1 MKKNIGQLLETAL
14 APMELPEQ
22 RLNDQ
27 ILRKA
32 KERQDMKNNQVRYD
46 GYSNG
51 YSKRRIPAA
60 VLVTACILVLCSSTA
75 LAVYKY
81 LTPAEVATETDNNA
95 LREAFLGEDAI
106 LVNETQESGGYK
118 VTLLGSVAGRS
129 ISDFMETDNH
139 GEVLDDR
146 IYTVVAI
153 EHADGTPMPDTSS
166 DEYGNEAFYV
176 SHYIRGLNPSDY
188 SLMRMGGGYTAFIKD
203 GIQYRILDMDNIEM
217 FADRGIYVGVSAGT
231 FYDADAY
238 VYNAETGEMARNESY
253 GGVNALFRL
262 PVDASKADPA
272 AAEAYLKALDD
283 DTDQPE
289 EPIEKDAADLSVEA
303 FTEKLTPENID
314 EYAAPVESTRQ
325 TCTID
330 ADGLVCYSYK
340 LDSGEGSGAVAF
352 DTLFPDGKT
361 GISPAFSYSYSD
373 TGLADLCIDVFIL
386 NEDGTVTYVVY
397 QPKEKGL

>member
-1 MKKNIGQLLETAL
+1 MKKNMEQLLKTAL
-14 APMELPEQ
+14 TPIELPKQE
-22 RLNDQ
+22 LNDQ

-32 KERQDMKNNQVRYD
+32 KERQDMKNDQMRYN
-46 GYSNG
+46 Y
-51 YSKRRIPAA
+51 YSKKRIPAA
-60 VLVTACILVLCSSTA
+60 ALVAACILVLCSSTA

-95 LREAFLGEDAI
+95 LREAFLGADAI
-106 LVNETQESGGYK
+106 LVNETQESGGYR

-129 ISDFMETDNH
+129 ISDFMETDSQ

-153 EHADGTPMPDTSS
+153 ERADGTPMPDTGSE
-166 DEYGNEAFYV
+166 DYGKEAFYV
-176 SHYIRGLNPSDY
+176 SHYIRGLDPNHY
-188 SLMRMGGGYTAFIKD
+188 SLMRMGGGYTAFVKN
-203 GIQYRILDMDNIEM
+203 GVQYRILDMDNIEM

-253 GGVNALFRL
+253 SGVNALFRL
-262 PVDASKADPA
+262 PVDEDRADPA

-289 EPIEKDAADLSVEA
+289 EPVEKDAVDLSVEA
-303 FTEKLTPENID
+303 FTGKLTPENID

-325 TCTID
+325 TCTVGE
-330 ADGLVCYSYK
+330 DGLVYYSYK
-340 LDSGEGSGAVAF
+340 MDCSEGSGAVAF
-352 DTLFPDGKT
+352 DTLFPDGKA
-361 GISPAFSYSYSD
+361 GISPAFSYSYSES
-373 TGLADLCIDVFIL
+373 GLADLCIDVFIL

-397 QPKEKGL
+397 QPKES

>member
-176 SHYIRGLNPSDY
+176 SHDIRGLNPSDY
-188 SLMRMGGGYTAFIKD
+188 SLMRMGGGNTEFI
-203 GIQYRILDMDNIEM
+203 
-217 FADRGIYVGVSAGT
+217 
-231 FYDADAY
+231 
-238 VYNAETGEMARNESY
+238 
-253 GGVNALFRL
+253 
-262 PVDASKADPA
+262 
-272 AAEAYLKALDD
+272 
-283 DTDQPE
+283 
-289 EPIEKDAADLSVEA
+289 
-303 FTEKLTPENID
+303 
-314 EYAAPVESTRQ
+314 
-325 TCTID
+325 
-330 ADGLVCYSYK
+330 
-340 LDSGEGSGAVAF
+340 
-352 DTLFPDGKT
+352 
-361 GISPAFSYSYSD
+361 
-373 TGLADLCIDVFIL
+373 
-386 NEDGTVTYVVY
+386 
-397 QPKEKGL
+397 

>member
-1 MKKNIGQLLETAL
+1 MKKNMEQLLETAL
-14 APMELPEQ
+14 TPMELPKQ

-27 ILRKA
+27 ILWKA
-32 KERQDMKNNQVRYD
+32 KERQDMNNNQVR
-46 GYSNG
+46 NG
-51 YSKRRIPAA
+51 SYNKRRIPAA

-95 LREAFLGEDAI
+95 LREAFLGGGAI
-106 LVNETQESGGYK
+106 LVNETQESGGYR

-129 ISDFMETDNH
+129 ISDFMEMDNH

-153 EHADGTPMPDTSS
+153 ERADGTPMPDTSS
-166 DEYGNEAFYV
+166 DDYGKESFYV
-176 SHYIRGLNPSDY
+176 SHYIRGLDPNFY
-188 SLMRMGGGYTAFIKD
+188 SLMRMGGGYTAFVKN
-203 GIQYRILDMDNIEM
+203 GVQYRILDMDNIEM
-217 FADRGIYVGVSAGT
+217 FADKGIYVGVSTGT

-238 VYNAETGEMARNESY
+238 VYNAETGEMTRNEGY

-262 PVDASKADPA
+262 PVDENKADPA
-272 AAEAYLKALDD
+272 AAEAYLKTLDD

-289 EPIEKDAADLSVEA
+289 EPVEKDAAELDVEA
-303 FTEKLTPENID
+303 FIEKLTPENID
-314 EYAAPVESTRQ
+314 EYAVPVELTRQ

-330 ADGLVCYSYK
+330 ADGRVHYSYK
-340 LDSGEGSGAVAF
+340 MDNSEGSGTVAF
-352 DTLFPDGKT
+352 DNLFPDGKT
-361 GISPAFSYSYSD
+361 GISPAFSCSYGSYD
-373 TGLADLCIDVFIL
+373 SGLADLCIDVFIL

-397 QPKEKGL
+397 QPKES